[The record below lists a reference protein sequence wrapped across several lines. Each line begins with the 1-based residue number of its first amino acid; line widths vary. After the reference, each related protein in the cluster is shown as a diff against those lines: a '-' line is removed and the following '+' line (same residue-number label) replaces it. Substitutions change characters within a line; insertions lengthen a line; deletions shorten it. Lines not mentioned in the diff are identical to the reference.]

1 MKYHSKNRKDM
12 ISRSYRFMMRMVV
25 LSVTLLLASNVMAQ
39 KLRPF
44 VYIGIGG
51 AEYDSNGTVENSWKL
66 GGGVE
71 WQIHK
76 HWGLRPMLDLT
87 RKGADELVL
96 SNYRESAWYAR
107 IHYAELPVVAYYT
120 GRLSKK
126 WTVQAGAGP
135 YAAYGLWGDLQMWGN
150 ESYDAFGSDMNFK
163 RFDYGCQLMA
173 QVRKKHW
180 AFSVLYEKGFV
191 KLTDKFY
198 KISPYNRAFNICGT
212 YYF

>member
-1 MKYHSKNRKDM
+1 
-12 ISRSYRFMMRMVV
+12 
-25 LSVTLLLASNVMAQ
+25 
-39 KLRPF
+39 
-44 VYIGIGG
+44 
-51 AEYDSNGTVENSWKL
+51 
-66 GGGVE
+66 
-71 WQIHK
+71 
-76 HWGLRPMLDLT
+76 
-87 RKGADELVL
+87 
-96 SNYRESAWYAR
+96 
-107 IHYAELPVVAYYT
+107 VVAYYT

-135 YAAYGLWGDLQMWGN
+135 YAAYGLWGDLQMWGD

-180 AFSVLYEKGFV
+180 AFSVSYEKGFV